1 MSLGR
6 KKGLNYGV
14 LLIYQ
19 NEGAQSDNPL
29 LFLDAHGT

>member
-19 NEGAQSDNPL
+19 NEGAQPDIQV
-29 LFLDAHGT
+29 LFLVAHGT